1 MAVRS
6 IARRRL
12 WASSASSSESPVAF
26 RSCFFNNR
34 LTLSEDVDPDDDAE
48 EADPEM
54 DDTPTCQLN
63 LNLQVTYRQPYH
75 PILPLLRPSCPQS
88 WP

>member
-1 MAVRS
+1 MSRGILNSGMGLVGLNQMMAVRS

-34 LTLSEDVDPDDDAE
+34 LTLSEEVDPDDEAE
-48 EADPEM
+48 ETDPEIEE
-54 DDTPTCQLN
+54 TPKCQLKA
-63 LNLQVTYRQPYH
+63 QV
-75 PILPLLRPSCPQS
+75 IL
-88 WP
+88 

>member
-1 MAVRS
+1 VSSGILNSGRGFVGENQMIAVRN

-26 RSCFFNNR
+26 RSCFFSNR

-48 EADPEM
+48 ETDPEIE
-54 DDTPTCQLN
+54 DTPSHQL
-63 LNLQVTYRQPYH
+63 
-75 PILPLLRPSCPQS
+75 
-88 WP
+88 

>member
-26 RSCFFNNR
+26 RSCFLSNR

-48 EADPEM
+48 ETDPEIEE
-54 DDTPTCQLN
+54 TPSYQLKTCRSSG
-63 LNLQVTYRQPYH
+63 TYRQPYH

-88 WP
+88 